1 MAKKINTK
9 KKEKKA
15 KPVSKPLK
23 KAVKSAPKKA
33 VKSAPKKV
41 AKSAPKKIAKS
52 IVKKVVKIAKKIKQ
66 NSASKKVV
74 KPIAKKVK
82 PIAKKAVK
90 PATKKVLKSVSKKVI
105 KPIAKKAVKPIVK
118 KVVKSASKKE
128 LKNKI
133 VTKSVIKSTK
143 SKQIL
148 ERKNV
153 SKKNTSK
160 PIEAIALKVKN
171 AKSKK
176 VESKKKGKKSDDDD
190 VEVKDDYEKPDEEDV
205 VVEGG
210 LEEIVLLD
218 LEGISSP
225 EIDEDE
231 DGVPEKRG
239 RGRRKKNH
247 GKSTGGSMEAY
258 IRNRPLQIDL
268 SKPLIKKGLVEPPKP
283 FINNNDKR
291 TRYSDKELAEFKKLI
306 LEKLKEAQTD
316 YDLLKQT
323 LSNEDNHGT
332 DDTSPSF
339 KLLEDGSDV
348 MSKEETAQLAIR
360 QEKYI
365 INLKNA
371 LIRIENKAYGIC
383 RVTGKLIPKER
394 LRSVP
399 HATLGIEAKINQS
412 S

>member
-1 MAKKINTK
+1 MAKKINNK

-23 KAVKSAPKKA
+23 KAVKSAPKK
-33 VKSAPKKV
+33 V
-41 AKSAPKKIAKS
+41 AKS

-74 KPIAKKVK
+74 KPIVKKVK

-133 VTKSVIKSTK
+133 VTKS
-143 SKQIL
+143 KQIL
-148 ERKNV
+148 EKKDV

-171 AKSKK
+171 SKSKK
-176 VESKKKGKKSDDDD
+176 VESKKKGKNSDDDDD
-190 VEVKDDYEKPDEEDV
+190 VEVKDDYEKPDEEDA

-210 LEEIVLLD
+210 LEELVLLD

-258 IRNRPLQIDL
+258 IRNRPLQIDI

>member
-23 KAVKSAPKKA
+23 KAVKSAPKKV

-41 AKSAPKKIAKS
+41 AKS

-74 KPIAKKVK
+74 KPIVKKVK

-133 VTKSVIKSTK
+133 VTKS
-143 SKQIL
+143 KQIL
-148 ERKNV
+148 EKKNV

-171 AKSKK
+171 SKSKK
-176 VESKKKGKKSDDDD
+176 VESKKKGKNSDDDDD
-190 VEVKDDYEKPDEEDV
+190 VEVKDDYEKPDEEDA

-210 LEEIVLLD
+210 LEELVLLD

-258 IRNRPLQIDL
+258 IRNRPLQIDI

-365 INLKNA
+365 VNLKNA

>member
-1 MAKKINTK
+1 MAKKINNK

-23 KAVKSAPKKA
+23 KAVKSAPKK
-33 VKSAPKKV
+33 V
-41 AKSAPKKIAKS
+41 AKS

-74 KPIAKKVK
+74 KPIVKKVK

-133 VTKSVIKSTK
+133 VTKS
-143 SKQIL
+143 KQIL
-148 ERKNV
+148 EKKDV

-171 AKSKK
+171 TKSKK
-176 VESKKKGKKSDDDD
+176 VESKKKGKNSDDDDD
-190 VEVKDDYEKPDEEDV
+190 VEVKDDYEKPDEEDA

-210 LEEIVLLD
+210 LEELVLLD

-258 IRNRPLQIDL
+258 IRNRPLQIDI

-365 INLKNA
+365 VNLKNA

>member
-33 VKSAPKKV
+33 VKSAPKKN
-41 AKSAPKKIAKS
+41 AKSAPKKNAKS

-133 VTKSVIKSTK
+133 VTKS
-143 SKQIL
+143 KQIL
-148 ERKNV
+148 EKKNV

-176 VESKKKGKKSDDDD
+176 VESKKKGKNSDDDDD
-190 VEVKDDYEKPDEEDV
+190 VEVKDDYEKPDEEDA

-210 LEEIVLLD
+210 LEELVLLD

-306 LEKLKEAQTD
+306 LEKFKEAQTD

>member
-1 MAKKINTK
+1 MAKKINNK

-23 KAVKSAPKKA
+23 KAVKSAPKK
-33 VKSAPKKV
+33 V
-41 AKSAPKKIAKS
+41 AKS

-74 KPIAKKVK
+74 KPIVKKVK

-133 VTKSVIKSTK
+133 VTKS
-143 SKQIL
+143 KQIL
-148 ERKNV
+148 EKKNV

-171 AKSKK
+171 TKSKK
-176 VESKKKGKKSDDDD
+176 VESKKKGKNSDDDDD
-190 VEVKDDYEKPDEEDV
+190 VEVKDDYEKPDEEDA

-210 LEEIVLLD
+210 LEELVLLD

-258 IRNRPLQIDL
+258 IRNRPLQIDI